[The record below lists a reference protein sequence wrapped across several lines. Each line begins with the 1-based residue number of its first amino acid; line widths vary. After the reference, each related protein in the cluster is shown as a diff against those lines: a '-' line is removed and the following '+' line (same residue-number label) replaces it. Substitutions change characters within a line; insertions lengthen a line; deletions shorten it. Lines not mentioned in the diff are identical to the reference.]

1 MVTVSCKTQR
11 SGLRVGDLQDM
22 EFFESRLRTLVV
34 QLEKAYPGISID
46 VESELAYYYSIRD
59 ELLPLITDTIVYC
72 NEALKEG
79 KNILVEGANATS
91 KCNDALFFNAMSI

>member
-1 MVTVSCKTQR
+1 M
-11 SGLRVGDLQDM
+11 GDLQDM

>member
-1 MVTVSCKTQR
+1 M
-11 SGLRVGDLQDM
+11 GDLQDM
-22 EFFESRLRTLVV
+22 EFFESRLRALVA

-46 VESELAYYYSIRD
+46 VESELAYYNSVRD

-79 KNILVEGANATS
+79 KSILVEGANATS
-91 KCNDALFFNAMSI
+91 KYNDALLFDVMLI